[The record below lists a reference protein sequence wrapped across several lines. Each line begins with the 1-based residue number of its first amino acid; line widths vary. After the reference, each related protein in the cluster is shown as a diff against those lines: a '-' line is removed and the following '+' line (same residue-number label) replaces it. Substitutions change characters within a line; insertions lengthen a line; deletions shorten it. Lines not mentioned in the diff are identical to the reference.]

1 MKRPALAFSVLLL
14 LIVPAWASFIR
25 FEPTLTLTVEGAL
38 LKTTVS
44 AVNHGDEPAFNVRA
58 ELLATGKS
66 IFLSKQDEVRRGT
79 EYDAGTSIDLSALK
93 PGKYPLILRLHYT
106 DANQYPFSCLAGRT
120 FLYRSK
126 NMPDPVVGKIKTA
139 TFWAR
144 GNVELRLKNL
154 SDSELELSTS
164 LVTPKELA
172 ASQEKIKCAIP
183 ARGEKSVVFTVSNFA
198 ALGVSGYQVYAIAE
212 YKDQAILIP
221 GKINIV
227 EEKDFL
233 GISYPFLV
241 FILIVLAL
249 IFIGFQ
255 IGLLPRGK
263 NK

>member
-14 LIVPAWASFIR
+14 LIAPACASFIR
-25 FEPTLTLTVEGAL
+25 FEPTLTLTIEGNV

-44 AVNHGDEPAFNVRA
+44 AVNKGDEPAFNVRA
-58 ELLATGKS
+58 ELLAEGKN
-66 IFLSKQDEVRRGT
+66 IFLSKQEEVRRGMGYET
-79 EYDAGTSIDLSALK
+79 GSSIELNALK

-106 DANQYPFSCLAGRT
+106 DANQYPFSCLAGQT

-126 NMPDPVVGKIKTA
+126 NLPDPIVGRIKTA

-144 GNVELRLKNL
+144 GKVDLRLKNL
-154 SDSELELSTS
+154 TDSELEVSTS

-172 ASQEKIKCAIP
+172 ASQEEIKCVIP
-183 ARGEKSVVFTVSNFA
+183 AGGEKSIIFTVSNFA
-198 ALGVSGYQVYAIAE
+198 ALGVSGYQVYAIVE
-212 YKDQAILIP
+212 YKDRAVLVP
-221 GKINIV
+221 GKINII

-241 FILIVLAL
+241 FILIILVI

-255 IGLLPRGK
+255 LGMLPWKK